1 MAVAHVIDPTLVE
14 TRPAN
19 IEIEIESRFCDGR
32 TVVDLRG
39 VTGRARNA
47 EAGVDVDAAR
57 FLDLLCYRIA
67 ALP

>member
-1 MAVAHVIDPTLVE
+1 MAVGHVIDPTLVE

-19 IEIEIESRFCDGR
+19 IEIELESRFCDGR

-39 VTGRARNA
+39 VTGRAQNA

-57 FLDLLCYRIA
+57 FLELLCSRLET
-67 ALP
+67 LP